1 MLSTL
6 PMADAPHRWRNRCHA
21 GAVLA
26 ERLAVALP
34 PEVLAEGLVIGVP
47 RGGIVVAAAVAH
59 RLGRPLFSWCARK
72 VAADVSPEYAVGAVA
87 PGGVQLLHADEAQRL
102 GLEGP
107 ALQRAI
113 ARETAEL
120 ERRRNRYGDPP
131 ADVLRHRHLIV
142 VDDGLATGLTIEAI
156 LRSLAQLS
164 PASLRLAV
172 PVADGGTIDR
182 LRPRVDDLL
191 VLRRVRWLRSVG
203 EWYDDFRPV
212 DDATVID
219 LLERARGAVVP
230 QAEA

>member
-1 MLSTL
+1 
-6 PMADAPHRWRNRCHA
+6 MADVPHRWRNRCHA
-21 GAVLA
+21 GGLLA
-26 ERLAVALP
+26 ERLAVVLP

-59 RLGRPLFSWCARK
+59 RLVRPLLSWCARK
-72 VAADVSPEYAVGAVA
+72 LAAEVSPEYAVGAIA
-87 PGGVQLLHADEAQRL
+87 SGGVELLHAEEARRL
-102 GLEGP
+102 GLEGA
-107 ALQRAI
+107 ALQRVI
-113 ARETAEL
+113 TRERAEL
-120 ERRRNRYGDPP
+120 DRRRSRYREPP
-131 ADVLRHRHLIV
+131 ADVLRHRHLVV

-156 LRSLAQLS
+156 LRSLAQLP

-172 PVADGGTIDR
+172 PVADGSTVDR
-182 LRPRVDDLL
+182 LRPLVDDLL

-219 LLERARGAVVP
+219 LLERAHGAAVP

>member
-1 MLSTL
+1 M
-6 PMADAPHRWRNRCHA
+6 
-21 GAVLA
+21 LA

-172 PVADGGTIDR
+172 PIADGSTVDR
-182 LRPRVDDLL
+182 LRPLVDDLL

-219 LLERARGAVVP
+219 LLDRARGAVVP

>member
-1 MLSTL
+1 VLSTL
-6 PMADAPHRWRNRCHA
+6 PMADASHRWRNRCHA

-87 PGGVQLLHADEAQRL
+87 PGGVQLLHVDEAQRL

-172 PVADGGTIDR
+172 PVADGGTINR

-219 LLERARGAVVP
+219 LLERARGAEVP

>member
-1 MLSTL
+1 LSL
-6 PMADAPHRWRNRCHA
+6 RSMADVPHRWRNRCHA
-21 GAVLA
+21 GGLLA

-59 RLGRPLFSWCARK
+59 RLGRPLLSWCARK
-72 VAADVSPEYAVGAVA
+72 LAAEVSPEYAVGAIA
-87 PGGVQLLHADEAQRL
+87 SGGVELLHADEARRL
-102 GLEGP
+102 GLEGA
-107 ALQRAI
+107 ALQRVI
-113 ARETAEL
+113 TRERAEL
-120 ERRRNRYGDPP
+120 DRRRSRYGEPP
-131 ADVLRHRHLIV
+131 ADVLRHRHLVV

-156 LRSLAQLS
+156 LRSLAQLP

-172 PVADGGTIDR
+172 PVADGSTVDR
-182 LRPRVDDLL
+182 LRPLVDDLL

-219 LLERARGAVVP
+219 LLERAHGAAVP

>member
-1 MLSTL
+1 M
-6 PMADAPHRWRNRCHA
+6 
-21 GAVLA
+21 
-26 ERLAVALP
+26 
-34 PEVLAEGLVIGVP
+34 
-47 RGGIVVAAAVAH
+47 
-59 RLGRPLFSWCARK
+59 
-72 VAADVSPEYAVGAVA
+72 
-87 PGGVQLLHADEAQRL
+87 QLLHADEAQRL

-172 PVADGGTIDR
+172 PVADGSTVDR
-182 LRPRVDDLL
+182 LRPLVDDLL

-212 DDATVID
+212 DDATVIH

>member
-72 VAADVSPEYAVGAVA
+72 LAADVSPEYAVGAVA

-172 PVADGGTIDR
+172 PIADGSTVDR
-182 LRPRVDDLL
+182 LRPLVDDLL

>member
-1 MLSTL
+1 
-6 PMADAPHRWRNRCHA
+6 MADAPHRWRNRCHA
-21 GAVLA
+21 GGLLA
-26 ERLAVALP
+26 ERLVAALP
-34 PEVLAEGLVIGVP
+34 PEVLAGGLVIGVP

-59 RLGRPLFSWCARK
+59 RLGLPLCSWCARK
-72 VAADVSPEYAVGAVA
+72 LAAEVSPEYAIGAIA
-87 PGGVQLLHADEAQRL
+87 PGGVQLIHGDEARRL
-102 GLEGP
+102 GMEGAALE
-107 ALQRAI
+107 RAI

-120 ERRRNRYGDPP
+120 ERRRSRYGDPP
-131 ADVLRHRHLIV
+131 ADALRRRHLLV

-156 LRSLAQLS
+156 LRSLMQLS

-172 PVADGGTIDR
+172 PVADGTTIDR
-182 LRPRVDDLL
+182 LRPLVDDLL

-219 LLERARGAVVP
+219 LLVRGRGATVP